1 MTHVKQKFFKKKK
14 NLQPDAMV
22 CGTLVYVMDTFGG
35 SEYFGPLRIMFV
47 KYKIKL
53 RVLKKEK

>member
-1 MTHVKQKFFKKKK
+1 
-14 NLQPDAMV
+14 MV